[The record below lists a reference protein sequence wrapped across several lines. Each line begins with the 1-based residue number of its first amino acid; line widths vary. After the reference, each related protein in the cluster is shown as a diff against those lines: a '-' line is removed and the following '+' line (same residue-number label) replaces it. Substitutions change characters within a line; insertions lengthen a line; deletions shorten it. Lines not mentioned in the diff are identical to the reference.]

1 MRNLKSIVFVFCL
14 APLVAF
20 ASGSAV
26 PLDTAPIKPRDMA
39 SLQRGA
45 KTFVNYCLSCHSADF
60 MRYNRLR
67 DLGLT
72 ESQISEN
79 LIFTGQKVGD
89 LMTVAMPKKEA
100 KQWFGVAP
108 PDLSVIARSRGPDW
122 LYTYLRK
129 FYRDESTATGWNN
142 LVFDKA
148 AMPHVLYELQ
158 GEQILN
164 VKSEDNGHGGTHEI
178 KELKLAKPGSL
189 SKTEYDAYVA
199 DLVNFLV
206 YLGEPAAN
214 KRVQI
219 GIIVMLFLFL
229 MLVLT
234 YALKKEYWKDV
245 H

>member
-45 KTFVNYCLSCHSADF
+45 KTFANYCLSCHSADF

-164 VKSEDNGHGGTHEI
+164 VKSEDDGHGGAHEI
-178 KELKLAKPGSL
+178 KELKLAQPGSL

>member
-1 MRNLKSIVFVFCL
+1 MRYLKSIVFVFCL
-14 APLVAF
+14 APLVTF
-20 ASGSAV
+20 ASESAV

-79 LIFTGQKVGD
+79 LIFTGQKVGE

-108 PDLSVIARSRGPDW
+108 PDLSVIARSRGSDW

-129 FYRDESTATGWNN
+129 FYRDDSTATGWNN

-164 VKSEDNGHGGTHEI
+164 VKSEDNGHGGAHEI
-178 KELKLAKPGSL
+178 KELTLAKPGSL
-189 SKTEYDAYVA
+189 SRAEYDAYVA

-229 MLVLT
+229 MLILT

>member
-45 KTFVNYCLSCHSADF
+45 KTFANYCLSCHSADF

-79 LIFTGQKVGD
+79 LIFTGQKVGE

>member
-45 KTFVNYCLSCHSADF
+45 KTFANYCLSCHSADF

>member
-1 MRNLKSIVFVFCL
+1 
-14 APLVAF
+14 
-20 ASGSAV
+20 
-26 PLDTAPIKPRDMA
+26 
-39 SLQRGA
+39 
-45 KTFVNYCLSCHSADF
+45 

-79 LIFTGQKVGD
+79 LIFTGQKVGE

-129 FYRDESTATGWNN
+129 FYRDDSTATGWNN

-158 GEQILN
+158 GEQILD
-164 VKSEDNGHGGTHEI
+164 VKSEDDGHGGAHEI
-178 KELKLAKPGSL
+178 KELTLAKPGSL
-189 SKTEYDAYVA
+189 SRAEYDAYVA